1 MKYGKLL
8 NVIKNKDYHY
18 IDYNYLKKQIRNKD
32 FFKILKNNIDFFDKN
47 YKLRKNFNTEIYN
60 YLVINYL
67 SIHKII
73 KKYNKKNNKK
83 YSLDLSEFKFYQ
95 DIINPKYL
103 DEKICSICYDHGFM
117 IKTDCNHEFCFKCL
131 LKCSN
136 EFKNCPNCRRETEL
150 DPVLI
155 YINNVISNPENK
167 YSPFLKKT
175 ISKRKDLS
183 IDLISDL
190 HIDQWS
196 TEYKIKYPY
205 GIVKD
210 IPFHID
216 NKSDILVVAGDIS
229 DDLNLSLK
237 WMDEI
242 SHKYNKILFVDGNHE
257 HVNAYPNLYDI
268 NHIHNSVKSL
278 NNDKIIYLPNS
289 EYIIDDIVFIGYC
302 GWWDYDNKQS
312 LESAK
317 TYFNKWIPNFTEK
330 DNIQFMNNVLNR
342 AEYENKKI
350 RELLK
355 KYENDNSI
363 NKIILVTH
371 SVGHKDFKVVSKST
385 DYNTMF
391 NDIKSSKLKY
401 WLFGH
406 THYQINHAVNNIQYI
421 CNPRGRPDDFNRI
434 VYNTKTI
441 NI

>member
-8 NVIKNKDYHY
+8 KIIKNKDYHY
-18 IDYNYLKKQIRNKD
+18 IDYNYLKKQIGNSD
-32 FFKILKNNIDFFDKN
+32 FLKILKNNIEFFDKN
-47 YKLRKNFNTEIYN
+47 YKLNKNFNTEIYN

-155 YINNVISNPENK
+155 YINNIISNPENK
-167 YSPFLKKT
+167 YSPFYKKT
-175 ISKRKDLS
+175 INERKDLS

-196 TEYKIKYPY
+196 SEYNIKYPY
-205 GIVKD
+205 GIIKD

-216 NKSDILVVAGDIS
+216 KKSDILVVAGDIS

-242 SHKYNKILFVDGNHE
+242 SHKYKKILFVDGNHE

-278 NNDKIIYLPNS
+278 NNDKIIYLPNN
-289 EYIIDDIVFIGYC
+289 EYIIDDVVFIGYC

-330 DNIQFMNNVLNR
+330 DNIQFMNNVLTR
-342 AEYENKKI
+342 AEYENTKI
-350 RELLK
+350 VELLK

-391 NDIKSSKLKY
+391 NDITSSKLKY

-406 THYQINHAVNNIQYI
+406 THYQINNVVNNIQYI

-434 VYNTKTI
+434 IYNTKTI

>member
-8 NVIKNKDYHY
+8 KIIKNKDYHY
-18 IDYNYLKKQIRNKD
+18 IDYNYLKKQIGNSD
-32 FFKILKNNIDFFDKN
+32 FLKILKNNIEFFDKN
-47 YKLRKNFNTEIYN
+47 YKLNKNFNTEIYN

-73 KKYNKKNNKK
+73 KKYNKKNNKN
-83 YSLDLSEFKFYQ
+83 YLLDLSEFKFYQ

-136 EFKNCPNCRRETEL
+136 EFKNCPNCRKETEL

-155 YINNVISNPENK
+155 YINNIIDNPQNK

-175 ISKRKDLS
+175 INEKEDLS

-196 TEYKIKYPY
+196 TEYNIKYPY

-216 NKSDILVVAGDIS
+216 KKSDILVVAGDIS

-242 SHKYNKILFVDGNHE
+242 SHKYKKILFVDGNHE
-257 HVNAYPNLYDI
+257 HVNAYPSLYDI
-268 NHIHNSVKSL
+268 NYIHDSVKSL
-278 NNDKIIYLPNS
+278 NNDKINYLPNS
-289 EYIIDDIVFIGYC
+289 EYIIDDKVFIGYC

-312 LESAK
+312 LESGK
-317 TYFNKWIPNFTEK
+317 KYFNKWIPNFTEK
-330 DNIQFMNNVLNR
+330 DNIQFMNNVLTR
-342 AEYENKKI
+342 AEYEYKKI
-350 RELLK
+350 KELLK
-355 KYENDNSI
+355 KYENDYSI

-371 SVGHKDFKVVSKST
+371 SVGHKDFKVISKST

-406 THYQINHAVNNIQYI
+406 THYQINDKVNNIQFI